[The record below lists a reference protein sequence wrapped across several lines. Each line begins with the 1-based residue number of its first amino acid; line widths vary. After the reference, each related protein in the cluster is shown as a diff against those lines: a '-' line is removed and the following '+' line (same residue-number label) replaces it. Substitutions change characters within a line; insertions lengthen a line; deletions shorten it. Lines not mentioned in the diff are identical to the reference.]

1 MPRDHPGQN
10 YTMKTLIISPTYNEK
25 KNIKALVAQVLD
37 LNPDYHLLIIDDNS
51 PDGTASA
58 VKELQTEY
66 ANLILVERPGKAGLG
81 TAYIYGF
88 KWALERDYEAVVQM
102 DADLSHDPGDV
113 PRLVKQLE
121 AHDLVIGSRYIHG
134 VSVVNWPIRR
144 LILSYGANLYSSIV
158 TGMPLKDSTG
168 GFKAWRREV
177 LETVQL
183 DQVRSQ
189 GYSFQ
194 IEMNF
199 RTWRRGFTI
208 IEEPIIFTDRTI
220 GESKMSKTIMYEAIW
235 MVWRLRIWKI
245 FGWI

>member
-1 MPRDHPGQN
+1 
-10 YTMKTLIISPTYNEK
+10 MKTLIISPTYNEK

-66 ANLILVERPGKAGLG
+66 TNLHLEERPGKAGLG

-102 DADLSHDPGDV
+102 DADLSHDPSDV

-183 DQVRSQ
+183 DKVRSQ

>member
-1 MPRDHPGQN
+1 
-10 YTMKTLIISPTYNEK
+10 MKTLVISPTYNEK
-25 KNIKALVAQVLD
+25 KNIKALVEQVLNP
-37 LNPDYHLLIIDDNS
+37 NPDYHLLVIDDNS
-51 PDGTASA
+51 PDGTASE
-58 VKELQTEY
+58 VKELQTEF
-66 ANLILVERPGKAGLG
+66 ANLHLEERPGKAGLG
-81 TAYIYGF
+81 AAYIYGF

-177 LETVQL
+177 LEAVQL

-199 RTWRRGFTI
+199 RTWHRGFTI
-208 IEEPIIFTDRTI
+208 IEEPIIFADRTI

>member
-10 YTMKTLIISPTYNEK
+10 YAMKTLIISPTYNEK

-66 ANLILVERPGKAGLG
+66 TNLHLEERPGKAGLG

-102 DADLSHDPGDV
+102 DAALSHDPGDV
-113 PRLVKQLE
+113 LRLVKQLE